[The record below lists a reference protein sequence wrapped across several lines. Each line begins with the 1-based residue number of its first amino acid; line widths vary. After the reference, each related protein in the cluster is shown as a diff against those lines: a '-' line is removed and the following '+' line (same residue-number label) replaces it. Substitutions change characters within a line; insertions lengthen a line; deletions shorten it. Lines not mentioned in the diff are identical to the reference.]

1 MSVTSFRPAP
11 PRGTSEL
18 IEVEGLQTCLK
29 GFSDLLCPDGSI
41 GGNSRDH
48 VAYLLDFLLQ
58 EQERRIDALRA
69 VVQGKTP

>member
-1 MSVTSFRPAP
+1 MSVTPLRPAP
-11 PRGTSEL
+11 ACATHEL
-18 IEVEGLQTCLK
+18 GEVESLQTCLK

-41 GGNSRDH
+41 ENKTRDH
-48 VAYLLDFLLQ
+48 VAYLLDFLIQ